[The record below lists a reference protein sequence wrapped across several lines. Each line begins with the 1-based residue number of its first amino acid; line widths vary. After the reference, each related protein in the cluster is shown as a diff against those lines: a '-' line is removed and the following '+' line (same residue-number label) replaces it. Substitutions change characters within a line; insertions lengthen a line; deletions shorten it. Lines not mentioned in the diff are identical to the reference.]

1 MAGRPDGALP
11 PVVNRRRTGNRVPER
26 GFVRFF
32 RQPFPRRA
40 ARRSS
45 PLACSMATTHA
56 DLKRH
61 LDALNLAYT
70 TPDDE
75 TVVLG
80 FETERYVNPEGDQR
94 VLIVC
99 KLDENGEFV
108 SFFAPGAFVPSA
120 DHLDVFLRA
129 CMIVQW
135 ETKLIQF
142 EFDRTSSE
150 VTAVVEI
157 PVEDSEL
164 TERQVRRC
172 VTGLVNLLDEFY
184 EPLRRAAED
193 GEIDFSQSD
202 DVRIESLAEF
212 LASFPP
218 DVLAEAL
225 TRADE
230 KMRNR
235 PEGGDEDEAED
246 DDESPF

>member
-1 MAGRPDGALP
+1 MP
-11 PVVNRRRTGNRVPER
+11 T
-26 GFVRFF
+26 
-32 RQPFPRRA
+32 
-40 ARRSS
+40 S
-45 PLACSMATTHA
+45 HA
-56 DLKRH
+56 DLTRH
-61 LDALNLAYT
+61 LDALHLSYT

-80 FETERYVNPEGDQR
+80 FETERYVNPEGERR

-99 KLDENGEFV
+99 KIDEGGEFV

-120 DHLDVFLRA
+120 EHLDVFLRA

-150 VTAVVEI
+150 ITAVVEI

-225 TRADE
+225 SRADE

-235 PEGGDEDEAED
+235 PDGSTDDDDPDDED
-246 DDESPF
+246 SPF

>member
-1 MAGRPDGALP
+1 MP
-11 PVVNRRRTGNRVPER
+11 
-26 GFVRFF
+26 
-32 RQPFPRRA
+32 
-40 ARRSS
+40 
-45 PLACSMATTHA
+45 TTHA
-56 DLKRH
+56 DLQDH
-61 LDALNLAYT
+61 LDALKLAFT
-70 TPDDE
+70 TPDEE

-80 FETERYVNPEGDQR
+80 FETERYVNPEGER
-94 VLIVC
+94 RLVIVC
-99 KLDENGEFV
+99 KIDEGGEFV
-108 SFFAPGAFVPSA
+108 SFFAPGAFVPVPEN
-120 DHLDVFLRA
+120 LDVFLRA

-150 VTAVVEI
+150 ITAVVEI

-225 TRADE
+225 TRADA

-235 PEGGDEDEAED
+235 PEGEDDEDADSD
-246 DDESPF
+246 DDMPF

>member
-1 MAGRPDGALP
+1 MP
-11 PVVNRRRTGNRVPER
+11 T
-26 GFVRFF
+26 
-32 RQPFPRRA
+32 
-40 ARRSS
+40 S
-45 PLACSMATTHA
+45 HA
-56 DLKRH
+56 DLERH
-61 LDALNLAYT
+61 LDTLGLTYT
-70 TPDDE
+70 SPDAE
-75 TVVLG
+75 TIVLG
-80 FETERYVNPEGDQR
+80 FETERYVNPEGEQR

-99 KLDENGEFV
+99 KLDEEGEFV
-108 SFFAPGAFVPSA
+108 SFFAPGAFVPPPE
-120 DHLDVFLRA
+120 HLDVFLRA

-150 VTAVVEI
+150 ITAVVEI
-157 PVEDSEL
+157 PVEDSVL

-230 KMRNR
+230 KMRRRDDGEDAPND
-235 PEGGDEDEAED
+235 GDDSDED
-246 DDESPF
+246 PF

>member
-1 MAGRPDGALP
+1 MP
-11 PVVNRRRTGNRVPER
+11 
-26 GFVRFF
+26 
-32 RQPFPRRA
+32 
-40 ARRSS
+40 
-45 PLACSMATTHA
+45 TTHA
-56 DLKRH
+56 ELEKH
-61 LDALNLAYT
+61 LDALGLTYT
-70 TPDDE
+70 SPDGE
-75 TVVLG
+75 TIVLG
-80 FETERYVNPEGDQR
+80 FETEHYVNPEGETR

-99 KLDENGEFV
+99 KLDEDGEFV
-108 SFFAPGAFVPSA
+108 SFFAPGAFVPPPE
-120 DHLDVFLRA
+120 HLDVFLRA

-157 PVEDSEL
+157 PIEDAIL

-225 TRADE
+225 SRADE
-230 KMRNR
+230 KMRR
-235 PEGGDEDEAED
+235 KGDESEDEDDEED
-246 DDESPF
+246 DDAPF